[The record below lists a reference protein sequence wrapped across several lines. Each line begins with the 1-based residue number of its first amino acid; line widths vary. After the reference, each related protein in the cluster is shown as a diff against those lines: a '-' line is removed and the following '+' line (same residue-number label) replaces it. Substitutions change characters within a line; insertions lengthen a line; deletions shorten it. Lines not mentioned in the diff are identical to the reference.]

1 MAFHSTRSNAL
12 RLMRSNLT
20 EQQWEGN
27 TKAVEKLK
35 LQIKNHSLASHPA
48 ISSLQS
54 EKYSLNSIKQI
65 HLEYRHAIVQIF
77 TDALLMAQLQS
88 RQLEPRLT
96 FGAKMGPRCLLTLN
110 ILDEF
115 GFAPGVGEDGYYL
128 GNPSLAHYPLFEDV
142 LKRLGISEA
151 EIKYFNPS
159 GISNQVR
166 EFLESSFTDYLSI
179 LVLLAVAEEQ
189 VILFSQP
196 LRQTLVNLKIDTD
209 VGYYVVHGTTDD
221 KTLNAS
227 DDQHEDDLWY
237 ALIHGC
243 TASDFE
249 RITSLALRYC
259 DLWNEFWTYQYAS
272 SRNFMR
278 NDRISCPSN
287 EAACIE

>member
-1 MAFHSTRSNAL
+1 
-12 RLMRSNLT
+12 MRSNLT
-20 EQQWEGN
+20 DQQWEDN

-48 ISSLQS
+48 IGSLQS
-54 EKYSLNSIKQI
+54 EEYTLNSIKRI

-77 TDALLMAQLQS
+77 TDALLMAQFQS

-96 FGAKMGPRCLLTLN
+96 FGSKMGPRFLLTLN

-142 LKRLGISEA
+142 LRRLGISEA
-151 EIKYFNPS
+151 EIKHFSPS
-159 GISNQVR
+159 GISKEVR
-166 EFLESSFTDYLSI
+166 AFLESSFTDYLDI

-196 LRQTLVNLKIDTD
+196 LRQALVNLKIDTN

-243 TASDFE
+243 TVSDFT

-259 DLWNEFWTYQYAS
+259 DLWNEFWTHQYTS
-272 SRNFMR
+272 SRNLIL
-278 NDRISCPSN
+278 NDHISYPSN
-287 EAACIE
+287 EVAYIE